1 MNHREEIPEKMNEI
15 NRELPFRAPRDY
27 FKDFPARLQM
37 RIEQEESAVGKPHPR
52 FIEKIK
58 PALSLAAAFAAVFML
73 VYWPVSI
80 VNKNRTSGFEDRING
95 SGTQYDLINLI
106 EQIDDNTYYTLLTE
120 ESFPDG
126 LETET
131 LADFLQ
137 SAYSDYD
144 ILIESFN

>member
-1 MNHREEIPEKMNEI
+1 MNHWEEIPSELNGI
-15 NRELPFRAPRDY
+15 NREFPFRAPKDY

-37 RIEQEESAVGKPHPR
+37 KIDQSELAEGKSRSR

-80 VNKNRTSGFEDRING
+80 VNKNLTSGSEKQLNDT
-95 SGTQYDLINLI
+95 STQYDLINLI

-120 ESFPDG
+120 EPSSSG

-131 LADFLQ
+131 LADFLH
-137 SAYSDYD
+137 SVYSDYD
-144 ILIESFN
+144 ILIETFN

>member
-1 MNHREEIPEKMNEI
+1 MNHREEIPAKLNEI
-15 NRELPFRAPRDY
+15 NKELPFRAPKDY
-27 FKDFPARLQM
+27 FKDFPAMLQM
-37 RIEQEESAVGKPHPR
+37 KIDQAESAEGKSRPR

-80 VNKNRTSGFEDRING
+80 VNKTQTAKYDDRLNDTGIH
-95 SGTQYDLINLI
+95 YDLINLI
-106 EQIDDNTYYTLLTE
+106 EQLDDNTYYTLLTE
-120 ESFPDG
+120 ESVPSG

-137 SAYSDYD
+137 SVYSDYD
-144 ILIESFN
+144 ILIETLN

>member
-1 MNHREEIPEKMNEI
+1 MNHWEEIPNKLNEI
-15 NRELPFRAPRDY
+15 NRELPFRVPRDY

-37 RIEQEESAVGKPHPR
+37 KIDQSESAEGKSRPR

-80 VNKNRTSGFEDRING
+80 VNKSQTS
-95 SGTQYDLINLI
+95 SYDNLLNDAGNHYDFINLI
-106 EQIDDNTYYTLLTE
+106 EQLDDNTYYTLLME
-120 ESFPDG
+120 ESAPDG

-131 LADFLQ
+131 LADFLH
-137 SAYSDYD
+137 SVYSDYD
-144 ILIESFN
+144 ILIETFN